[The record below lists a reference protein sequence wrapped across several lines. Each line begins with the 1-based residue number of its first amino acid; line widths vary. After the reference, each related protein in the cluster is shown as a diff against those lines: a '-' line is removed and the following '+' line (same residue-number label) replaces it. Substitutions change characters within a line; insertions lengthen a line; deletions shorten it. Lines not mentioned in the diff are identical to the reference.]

1 VPHPT
6 AERFEPGAHN
16 LLGIFGLDA
25 ALELL
30 LEAQPEHVEA
40 QVVALRDLVA
50 RRLQELGCRLLW
62 TPDSLPGG
70 IVTFQPPKE
79 SAAAF
84 HERTQS
90 RLTVSLRQDRN
101 GEHWIRVSP
110 HFMNDE
116 DDVEAICALLAA

>member
-1 VPHPT
+1 MKDALSRDLPQASPDLPALSDPDRSDLDHARNT
-6 AERFEPGAHN
+6 GANWGKH
-16 LLGIFGLDA
+16 A
-25 ALELL
+25 AAELL
-30 LEAQPEHVEA
+30 ASVGK
-40 QVVALRDLVA
+40 V
-50 RRLQELGCRLLW
+50 
-62 TPDSLPGG
+62 
-70 IVTFQPPKE
+70 PPKE